1 MQDDTFQ
8 PLKLTAADIFPVS
21 KREAADARDVQTAL
35 AAHNVLKE
43 NTSPPAPP
51 PARATARVM
60 PTQQASRQD
69 PAKVLHVR
77 VVTGCGGG
85 PEKTILRSPLYSDTS
100 RYQMAAAYIY
110 PQGDPGMCLIRQ
122 IAKSLKCPLYE
133 VSESHALDHNT
144 LRAMIELCR
153 DQNIDIW
160 HGHDY
165 KSNLFGLIVKR
176 FHPMKLVTTAHGFT
190 RETWRTRLYYH
201 LDNLAMLGYDQTI
214 AVSPQLVQH
223 CANHG
228 VNPERLTYIPN
239 AIDTDEYIRT
249 QNVDD
254 AKAEFGLPR
263 DRFAIGVIGRLS
275 PEKGTD
281 RAIRMLPDLLAK
293 HPYAE
298 LHLIGDGH
306 ERNALQQLA
315 SQLDVSHA
323 IRWWGW
329 QADTRPFYE
338 MLDTLLLP
346 SRTEGL
352 PNVVLEAMAMGVPVA
367 ATNVGG
373 VSDLLDRGG
382 CGVILSGDEA
392 EWANQIAPLL
402 ANPALRESY
411 TELAHQ
417 RVQGAFNFRNR
428 IRAVMSV
435 YDKVLNR
442 CAPGSATAPNTRQ
455 NTRTSTPARSAA

>member
-1 MQDDTFQ
+1 MQDETPNQ
-8 PLKLTAADIFPVS
+8 LRLTAADLFPAS
-21 KREAADARDVQTAL
+21 KRDIVSVPDVYQSYAARNDDSAYQTPRPKPVARIMPKPQVTNQG
-35 AAHNVLKE
+35 
-43 NTSPPAPP
+43 PA
-51 PARATARVM
+51 
-60 PTQQASRQD
+60 Q
-69 PAKVLHVR
+69 VLHVR

-85 PEKTILRSPLYSDTS
+85 PEKTILRSPRYADPN

-110 PQGDPGMCLIRQ
+110 PQGDPGMCVIRE

-144 LRAMIELCR
+144 IGAMIELCR
-153 DQNIDIW
+153 DLKVDIW

-201 LDNLAMLGYDQTI
+201 LDNLAMLGYDRAI
-214 AVSPQLVQH
+214 AVSPQLVKH
-223 CANHG
+223 CACHG
-228 VNPERLTYIPN
+228 VNPDRLSYIPN
-239 AIDTDEYIRT
+239 AIDTAEYVRT
-249 QNVDD
+249 QSTGA

-263 DRFAIGVIGRLS
+263 DKYTIGVIGRFS

-281 RAIRMLPDLLAK
+281 RAIRMLPELLAK
-293 HPYAE
+293 HPNTE

-306 ERNALQQLA
+306 ERGALQQLA
-315 SQLDVSHA
+315 TQLGVSDT

-329 QADTRPFYE
+329 QTDTRPFYE
-338 MLDTLLLP
+338 MLDALLLP

-373 VSDLLDRGG
+373 VSDLLDHGD
-382 CGVILSGDEA
+382 CGIILTDDETD
-392 EWANQIAPLL
+392 WARQIAPLL
-402 ANPALRESY
+402 SIPTLRESY
-411 TELAHQ
+411 ADLANR
-417 RVQGAFNFRNR
+417 RVSGAFNFRNR

-435 YDKVLNR
+435 YDEVLGR
-442 CAPGSATAPNTRQ
+442 LTPNANQSTGTDREARLTMPTRL
-455 NTRTSTPARSAA
+455 AA